1 MDRAIQMLYA
11 EHRVIERIV
20 GALGRLAALA
30 MEGAEVPL
38 GQLQETIDLLRQCT
52 DAYHHGKEERILFP
66 MLVEQT
72 AYRLRVPVGV
82 LNREHGMGREHVGEM
97 KHAAE
102 HQLSGPWRE
111 VFASRAVAYQSLL
124 RTHIVKEDKGL
135 FPTAD
140 RALDEAAKV
149 QLGRLFDRFEAQA
162 PEHLED
168 YRKRVT
174 ELERGLAVRG
184 G

>member
-20 GALGRLAALA
+20 GDLGRLAALA
-30 MEGAEVPL
+30 MEGAEVSLPQVDEVI
-38 GQLQETIDLLRQCT
+38 GLLRQCT
-52 DAYHHGKEERILFP
+52 DAYHHGKEENILFP

-82 LNREHGMGREHVGEM
+82 LNREHEMGREHVGEM

-102 HQLSGPWRE
+102 HRLEGKWRE

-140 RALDEAAKV
+140 RALGAAAKV
-149 QLGRLFDRFEAQA
+149 QLGRLFERFEAQA

-168 YRKRVT
+168 YRRRVT
-174 ELERGLAVRG
+174 ELERGLAGR
-184 G
+184 